1 MNDQEK
7 RPSRRRNKGSDFF
20 GKEIVQL
27 RSAVFY
33 QCLSTQLWH
42 KVIRRCMATA
52 TIFINIHCAVSGW
65 LSCEKSERLEVIT

>member
-1 MNDQEK
+1 MNCQEK

-52 TIFINIHCAVSGW
+52 TILSIFIVLLDGW